1 MWKPPV
7 NRFEWLTRVWGC
19 VFAIFLLMTPAG
31 SQEVAVDGIV
41 AVVNEEVITLTDYR
55 IVHELGIH
63 RLDQEN
69 GPAVSSREILDGLIE
84 QKLIIL
90 ITNADINMPVVE
102 LERLYE
108 QLSDSL
114 GAELFQ
120 QKMAEFDLT
129 REELYVYL
137 KEMIASR
144 LILIQRFQ
152 LTVLVTLKEIEE
164 FYEQTYVPEQRA
176 KGQEP
181 QPMVEIL
188 DMLEAEV
195 KSEETRLLSEEWVRN
210 LMKEADIQ
218 VFTEHYPQYFDKNQR
233 KGPENGW

>member
-1 MWKPPV
+1 
-7 NRFEWLTRVWGC
+7 VWGC
-19 VFAIFLLMTPAG
+19 VFAIHLLMAPVG

-41 AVVNEEVITLTDYR
+41 AVVNEEVITLTDFR

-69 GPAVSSREILDGLIE
+69 GSAVSSRGTLDGLIE

-90 ITNADINMPVVE
+90 ITKADINMPVVE
-102 LERLYE
+102 LERLYQ

-137 KEMIASR
+137 KEMITSR
-144 LILIQRFQ
+144 MILTQRFQ

-164 FYEQTYVPEQRA
+164 YYEQTYVPEQRA

-218 VFTEHYPQYFDKNQR
+218 MFAEHYPQYFDKKSEER
-233 KGPENGW
+233 T

>member
-1 MWKPPV
+1 MWKLPAK
-7 NRFEWLTRVWGC
+7 RSEKLTRVWGC
-19 VFAIFLLMTPAG
+19 VFAIHLLMISVG

-41 AVVNEEVITLTDYR
+41 AVVNEEVITLTDFR
-55 IVHELGIH
+55 IVHEVGIK
-63 RLDQEN
+63 RSDREDRSEL
-69 GPAVSSREILDGLIE
+69 SSRDVLEGLIE

-90 ITNADINMPVVE
+90 ITNADINVPVIE
-102 LERLYE
+102 LERLYQ

-114 GAELFQ
+114 GIELFQ

-137 KEMIASR
+137 GEMIASR
-144 LILIQRFQ
+144 LILAQRFQ
-152 LTVLVTLKEIEE
+152 LTVSVTLREIEE
-164 FYEQTYVPEQRA
+164 YYEQTYVPEQRN

-195 KSEETRLLSEEWVRN
+195 KSEETRLLSAEWVRN
-210 LMKEADIQ
+210 LRKEADIQ
-218 VFTEHYPQYFDKNQR
+218 VFAENYPQYFERIQR
-233 KGPENGW
+233 KGP

>member
-1 MWKPPV
+1 MWKLPA
-7 NRFEWLTRVWGC
+7 RRSEKLTRVWGC
-19 VFAIFLLMTPAG
+19 VFAIHLLMISVG

-41 AVVNEEVITLTDYR
+41 AVVNEEVITLTDFR
-55 IVHELGIH
+55 IVHEFGIK
-63 RLDQEN
+63 RSDREDRSEL
-69 GPAVSSREILDGLIE
+69 SSRDVLEGLIE

-90 ITNADINMPVVE
+90 ITNADINVPVIE
-102 LERLYE
+102 LERLYQ

-114 GAELFQ
+114 GIELFQ

-137 KEMIASR
+137 GEMIASR
-144 LILIQRFQ
+144 LILAQRFQ
-152 LTVLVTLKEIEE
+152 LTVSVTLREIEE
-164 FYEQTYVPEQRA
+164 YYEQTYVPEQRN

-195 KSEETRLLSEEWVRN
+195 KSEETRLLSAEWVRN
-210 LMKEADIQ
+210 LRKEADIQ
-218 VFTEHYPQYFDKNQR
+218 VFAENYPHYFEKIQR
-233 KGPENGW
+233 KGP

>member
-1 MWKPPV
+1 
-7 NRFEWLTRVWGC
+7 VWVC
-19 VFAIFLLMTPAG
+19 VFAIHLLMAPVG

-41 AVVNEEVITLTDYR
+41 AVVNEEVITLTDFR
-55 IVHELGIH
+55 IVHEFGIH

-69 GPAVSSREILDGLIE
+69 EPALSSRRILDGLIE

-90 ITNADINMPVVE
+90 ITNADINVRVVE
-102 LERLYE
+102 LERLYQ

-114 GAELFQ
+114 GTELFQ

-129 REELYVYL
+129 REELYVYIR
-137 KEMIASR
+137 EMSASR
-144 LILIQRFQ
+144 LMLAQRFQ
-152 LTVLVTLKEIEE
+152 RTVSVTLREIEE
-164 FYEQTYVPEQRA
+164 YYEQTYVPEQRD

-195 KSEETRLLSEEWVRN
+195 KSEETNFLSEEWVRN
-210 LMKEADIQ
+210 LMKEADIR
-218 VFTEHYPQYFDKNQR
+218 VFAEHYPQYFDKIQN
-233 KGPENGW
+233 KGPENGWQN

>member
-1 MWKPPV
+1 MWKRPARRTEKP
-7 NRFEWLTRVWGC
+7 TRVWGC
-19 VFAIFLLMTPAG
+19 VLAIHLLMITVG

-41 AVVNEEVITLTDYR
+41 AVVNEEVITLTDFR
-55 IVHELGIH
+55 IVHEFGINWSDRENRS
-63 RLDQEN
+63 RL
-69 GPAVSSREILDGLIE
+69 SSRDVLEGLIE

-90 ITNADINMPVVE
+90 ITNADINVPVIE
-102 LERLYE
+102 LERLYQ

-114 GAELFQ
+114 GTELFQ

-137 KEMIASR
+137 GEMIASR
-144 LILIQRFQ
+144 LILAQRFQ
-152 LTVLVTLKEIEE
+152 LTVSVTLREIAEY
-164 FYEQTYVPEQRA
+164 YEQTYVPEQRD

-195 KSEETRLLSEEWVRN
+195 KSEETRLLSAEWVRN
-210 LMKEADIQ
+210 LRKEADIQ
-218 VFTEHYPQYFDKNQR
+218 VFAENYPHYFEKIQR
-233 KGPENGW
+233 KGS